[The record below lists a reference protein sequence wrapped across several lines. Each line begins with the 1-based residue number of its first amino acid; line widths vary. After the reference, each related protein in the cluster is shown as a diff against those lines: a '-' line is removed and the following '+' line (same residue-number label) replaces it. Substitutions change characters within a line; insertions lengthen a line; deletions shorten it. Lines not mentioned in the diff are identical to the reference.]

1 MKRIGNLYEQ
11 IYSLNNLILAENKAR
26 RGKLKQ
32 KDVIKFDLNKEQN
45 LINLHKQLINN
56 EFKNSKY
63 HVFKIFEGKERVIYK
78 LPYFPDRIIHHAILN
93 ILEPIFVSCFTFNTY
108 SCIKNRGIHKAL
120 KDLTKSLKDVKNT
133 QYCLK
138 LDIQKFYP
146 NIDNN
151 ILKQLLK
158 KKFKDKQ
165 LLNLLFEII
174 DSTQGCP
181 IGNYISQFFA
191 NFYLTYFDHYLKE
204 QLKVKYYFRYC
215 DDLVIL
221 HNDKQYLHN
230 LKLQIEDYL
239 NINLNLKIKSN
250 YQVFPVNKRGID
262 FLGYKSYHTHILLRN
277 TIKKN
282 FIKMIK
288 YNKNK
293 KSIVA
298 YNGWLK
304 HGDCINLK
312 TKYLTNE

>member
-11 IYSLNNLILAENKAR
+11 IYSLDNLILAESKAR

-32 KDVIKFDLNKEQN
+32 KDVIKFDLNKKQN

-93 ILEPIFVSCFTFNTY
+93 ILEPIFVSCFTSNTY

-181 IGNYISQFFA
+181 IGNYVSQFFA

-221 HNDKQYLHN
+221 YKDKQYLHN

-239 NINLNLKIKSN
+239 NNNLNLKIKSN
-250 YQVFPVNKRGID
+250 YQIFPVDKRGID
-262 FLGYKSYHTHILLRN
+262 FLGYRSYHTHILLRN

-304 HGDCINLK
+304 YGDCINLK